1 MEVQNYL
8 EQGKTALSQG
18 KGREAAIAY
27 AHGAQLE
34 PDNPQVHIGLAEAN
48 LALDNR
54 DVVQMACRRVQELQ
68 PEGGIE
74 GWTAQALLELLE
86 KRYDRGLKSVDKAI
100 EIDPTIGYL
109 HALRSYLLRATGQD
123 YDANLARARS
133 TRLSYGGR
141 FENCF
146 PALKAPESPVLQAI
160 PNDLPLAQGAARNA
174 ESQPKSERDPGP
186 NWSQPNQMRR
196 RIIRT
201 RFVLS
206 QYPNLV
212 TTTLIAINILVYIWM
227 KIDPAVFIFGAQ
239 YNTAILSNGE
249 YWRIFTA
256 MFLHDPDNFYHIA
269 LNMFSLYFVGRG
281 VEIFYG
287 KWRYLV
293 IYLASG
299 ILGGITFLLLD
310 PNQVAVGASGAI
322 FGVFGALGVFY
333 IINRRALGAYGTGA
347 IGQWIF
353 WLVLNLIFG
362 LTPGSNIAIWTHI
375 GGLIAGMIIAFL
387 LIPRSSR
394 GKKSCLDSSKGKED
408 KGKEGL

>member
-1 MEVQNYL
+1 LEAQTEVQNYL
-8 EQGKTALSQG
+8 EQGKMALSQG

-34 PDNPQVHIGLAEAN
+34 ADNPLVHLGLAEAN
-48 LALDNR
+48 MALGNR

-68 PEGGIE
+68 PEGGQE
-74 GWTAQALLELLE
+74 GWTAQALLELQE
-86 KRYDRGLKSVDKAI
+86 KRYDRALKSVDKAI

-123 YDANLARARS
+123 YDANLARARA

-146 PALKAPESPVLQAI
+146 PPLKAPDSPTLQAL
-160 PNDLPLAQGAARNA
+160 PNAAPQEQPNA
-174 ESQPKSERDPGP
+174 SGQAKPEHNAGP
-186 NWSQPNQMRR
+186 NWSQPNRMRR
-196 RIIRT
+196 QVIRT
-201 RFVLS
+201 RFALS
-206 QYPNLV
+206 QYPNIL
-212 TTTLIAINILVYIWM
+212 TTTLIALDILIYIWM
-227 KIDPAVFIFGAQ
+227 KLDPAVYNFGVQ
-239 YNTAILSNGE
+239 DNNLVLQGQ

-256 MFLHDPDNFYHIA
+256 MFLHDPNDIYHIA

-299 ILGGITFLLLD
+299 ILGGVTFLLLD
-310 PNQVAVGASGAI
+310 PNQAAVGASGAI
-322 FGVFGALGVFY
+322 FGIFGALGIFY
-333 IINRRALGAYGTGA
+333 ILNRRALGAYGTGA
-347 IGQWIF
+347 ISQWVF

-362 LTPGSNIAIWTHI
+362 LAPGSDIAIWAHV
-375 GGLIAGMIIAFL
+375 GGLVAGMIIAYF
-387 LIPRSSR
+387 LIPHSSR
-394 GKKSCLDSSKGKED
+394 GKRVV
-408 KGKEGL
+408 

>member
-1 MEVQNYL
+1 MEAQTEVQNYL
-8 EQGKTALSQG
+8 EQGKMALAQG

-27 AHGAQLE
+27 AHGAQIE
-34 PDNPQVHIGLAEAN
+34 SENPQVHIGLAEAN
-48 LALDNR
+48 LALGNR
-54 DVVQMACRRVQELQ
+54 DVVQMACQRVQELQ

-123 YDANLARARS
+123 YDANLARARA

-146 PALKAPESPVLQAI
+146 PPLKAAESPTLKAI
-160 PNDLPLAQGAARNA
+160 PNDPPLEQPVPTGKG
-174 ESQPKSERDPGP
+174 QPKSDRNTGP

-196 RIIRT
+196 QVIRT

-206 QYPNLV
+206 QYPSLI
-212 TTTLIAINILVYIWM
+212 TTTLIAINILVYIWTQF
-227 KIDPAVFIFGAQ
+227 DPAA
-239 YNTAILSNGE
+239 YNLGLQDNNLIIQQGE

-256 MFLHDPDNFYHIA
+256 MFLHESIYHIA

-293 IYLASG
+293 IYFASG

-310 PNQVAVGASGAI
+310 PGQLAVGASGAI

-353 WLVLNLIFG
+353 WLVLNLVFG
-362 LTPGSNIAIWTHI
+362 LSPGSGIAIWGHI
-375 GGLIAGMIIAFL
+375 GGLVGGMIISYF
-387 LIPRSSR
+387 LIPRTSR
-394 GKKSCLDSSKGKED
+394 GKRVV
-408 KGKEGL
+408 